1 MGYEPLVKKNPL
13 RALNLTGNDKK
24 MGLIMARAGLGKTA
38 LLVQIALDSILRGK
52 RVVHISIG
60 ENLEKTKLWYDDI
73 LEIVL
78 QECSVAR
85 PHELIDIVKRHR
97 MIMTFKES
105 AFSRA
110 RLEERLND
118 LIQQDIFKPDCVV
131 IDGFDFTGTN
141 HDDLED
147 IRNLMDTMRL
157 QTWFSATSHREDDRV
172 SPSGV
177 PAPCHELDDLF
188 EAVVLL
194 KPDEERAEGNIHLE
208 IIRKNDGSSS
218 GGDSL
223 CLDPATM
230 MVRKED

>member
-13 RALNLTGNDKK
+13 RVLNLAGNDKK

-60 ENLEKTKLWYDDI
+60 ENLEKTKLWYDDM
-73 LEIVL
+73 LEIIL
-78 QECSVAR
+78 QECSVAK
-85 PHELIDIVKRHR
+85 PHELIDMVQQHR
-97 MIMTFKES
+97 MIMSFKES
-105 AFSRA
+105 AFNRA

-118 LIQQDIFKPDCVV
+118 LILQDIFKPDCVV
-131 IDGFDFTGTN
+131 IDGFDFTN
-141 HDDLED
+141 MDHEDLED
-147 IRNLMDTMRL
+147 INNLMESLRL

-188 EAVVLL
+188 ETVILL
-194 KPDEERAEGNIHLE
+194 KSEQKSVQLE
-208 IIRKNDGSSS
+208 IIRHNSDACS
-218 GGDSL
+218 GDSYNL
-223 CLDPATM
+223 SLDPATM
-230 MVRKED
+230 MIQQDD